1 MAGECVSTFRRLD
14 TRGGTSVSRKGLLA
28 AALAA
33 VVLLGLVGSAYSQ
46 ERYLRLEGHVQW
58 IAGQTMILATNTD
71 GMDLDS
77 YVPQA
82 LWSVRVDLTEVP
94 QDEYDSLTQGDFV
107 IVTGVLVDNSWLA
120 GASIE
125 RALGS

>member
-1 MAGECVSTFRRLD
+1 M
-14 TRGGTSVSRKGLLA
+14 SRKGLLA

-33 VVLLGLVGSAYSQ
+33 VVMLGVVGSAYSQ

-71 GMDLDS
+71 GMDS

-82 LWSVRVDLTEVP
+82 LWSVRVDLRGVP
-94 QDEYDSLTQGDFV
+94 QDEYDTLTQGDFV
-107 IVTGVLVDNSWLA
+107 IVTGVLVDDSWLA
-120 GASIE
+120 GKSIE
-125 RALGS
+125 RVLGS